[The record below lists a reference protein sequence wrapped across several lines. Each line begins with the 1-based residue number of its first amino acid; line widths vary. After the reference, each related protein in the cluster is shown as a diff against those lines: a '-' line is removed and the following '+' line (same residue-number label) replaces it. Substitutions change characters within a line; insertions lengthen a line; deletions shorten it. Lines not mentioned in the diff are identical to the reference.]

1 MSPNLVNPESSS
13 EPRRHTRR
21 EILHLATAAGV
32 SALVSASFGT
42 EKQGTTQPT
51 SAPATEPPWWLEAPF
66 RRSRV
71 VDIRSNVVLRGSVV
85 DEISL
90 TRILDRGIRVLTDAP
105 STTEGWRIVLGEAQ
119 RIVLKFNSV
128 GAHVINTT
136 ATMARTLVQ
145 ALSTA
150 GYKPADL
157 TLVEA
162 PDYLGKDLG
171 TRPPEPGWGAPIPVG
186 DNMEPIV
193 NYWHAADAV
202 INVPFL
208 KTHQIA
214 GMSGAMKNLSHAV
227 IRHPALYHGGGCSPY
242 IGQVIGN
249 KTISSK
255 LKLNVVNALR
265 VVIRN
270 GPEAVEGDLFE
281 HSGLLL
287 GYDPVAVDTV
297 GLALLTSRRKQLRAQ
312 QPIDVHYLHSAA
324 AQGVGHHKGRDLEQ
338 LGIEDE

>member
-1 MSPNLVNPESSS
+1 M
-13 EPRRHTRR
+13 
-21 EILHLATAAGV
+21 LHLAAAAGV
-32 SALVSASFGT
+32 GALVSTSFGS

-51 SAPATEPPWWLEAPF
+51 SAPAIETPWWLEAPS

-85 DEISL
+85 EEISL
-90 TRILDRGIRVLTDAP
+90 ARILDRGIRALTDAP
-105 STTEGWRIVLGEAQ
+105 STTEGWRIVLGGAQ

-128 GAHVINTT
+128 GTRVIDTT
-136 ATMARTLVQ
+136 AAMARALVQ
-145 ALSTA
+145 TLSAA
-150 GYKPADL
+150 GYQPADL

-193 NYWHAADAV
+193 NYWHTADAV

-242 IGQVIGN
+242 VGQVIGN
-249 KTISSK
+249 KIISSK
-255 LKLNVVNALR
+255 LKLSIVNALR

-270 GPEAVEGDLFE
+270 GPEAAEGDLFE
-281 HSGLLL
+281 HGGLLL

-297 GLALLTSRRKQLRAQ
+297 GLALLTSRRKQLDAQ
-312 QPIDVHYLHSAA
+312 KPINVHYLHSAA
-324 AQGVGHHKGRDLEQ
+324 AQGVGHYQGRDIEQ